1 MEPFTSTVVADN
13 LVFAPHQD
21 RNCAGYRTTVSGLSK
36 FYGGQLWTEA
46 AGGTHWR
53 YVQTAIPFLDN
64 SITWTGTGWHGTEP
78 VLGDGVIAVS
88 YVSTVNATINQET
101 HSDSTL
107 DSGLLTIEE
116 KRTLNHLSD
125 QFNPKQEQQHQ
136 PQPTSH
142 TSNDARH
149 HPNILTSRHTAY
161 AKHVEVGVGDPA
173 LSPVFG
179 DSEKDSG
186 LKVEGGVPSL
196 PESSDATVPKPWDL
210 SLLSEACPE
219 DRAVKD
225 LWQRCR
231 EGTYDKTSEPDL
243 RARGD
248 KYALVVCAHSAD
260 GFDLPFV
267 RGVPNK
273 EAKTV
278 TDALCDVLTQLGSF
292 AGGDKVTFR
301 IHSDQG
307 KKFVAKIDRE
317 RLKVFN
323 HFRTFA
329 VSYSHQSNGR
339 VEQLIDTLKSS
350 TGLFLLSGQ
359 RDIRFWDEVMSHAAK
374 LKCMR
379 ALIIPIPKDLPIP
392 GDYVLARKPADVL
405 PDFEDRTEIG
415 VFLGLSDAVSNGTEI
430 LVQRGGG
437 QASWDAPSHD
447 QILTL
452 EQWQGADFPNPE
464 EVVWKLQQ
472 LLDKTRTPDSTKEIF
487 NLFGH
492 GVLMTPEPAAAVA
505 AKADI
510 TIQEDPQPGKEMP
523 TEWMQGKRCWVCNR
537 SVVECYAAKVK
548 ATPPEPNGY
557 QLDTADAETEADEAA
572 RLMNEV
578 ATMKDEMN
586 GMQDKQVLEQLNR
599 KNLKEE
605 DPKAKAVSE
614 PPWYLLEQPGEHART
629 VMGYDAAPK
638 HGASY
643 GMGPFVQNPSLP
655 QIELNVQGF
664 PDGPEHKDNL
674 KAAQTELGCLL
685 WISTKTRPDILAAV
699 SIAASHLHKCPSRI
713 LKVAQGCWRYLR
725 ATLNIGLRF
734 RGSIGD
740 SPLQVWSDA
749 SFSPDGSRSR
759 SGGVI
764 TINGCALRRWSTKQ
778 TVTAWSVCEAETD
791 AMALA
796 VSEAAKVLPL
806 RMDRLGS

>member
-1 MEPFTSTVVADN
+1 M
-13 LVFAPHQD
+13 
-21 RNCAGYRTTVSGLSK
+21 
-36 FYGGQLWTEA
+36 
-46 AGGTHWR
+46 
-53 YVQTAIPFLDN
+53 
-64 SITWTGTGWHGTEP
+64 
-78 VLGDGVIAVS
+78 
-88 YVSTVNATINQET
+88 
-101 HSDSTL
+101 
-107 DSGLLTIEE
+107 
-116 KRTLNHLSD
+116 
-125 QFNPKQEQQHQ
+125 
-136 PQPTSH
+136 
-142 TSNDARH
+142 
-149 HPNILTSRHTAY
+149 
-161 AKHVEVGVGDPA
+161 
-173 LSPVFG
+173 
-179 DSEKDSG
+179 
-186 LKVEGGVPSL
+186 
-196 PESSDATVPKPWDL
+196 
-210 SLLSEACPE
+210 
-219 DRAVKD
+219 
-225 LWQRCR
+225 
-231 EGTYDKTSEPDL
+231 
-243 RARGD
+243 
-248 KYALVVCAHSAD
+248 CAHSAD

-437 QASWDAPSHD
+437 LFVRFARLPILLNRVRPRWGIVTKPDSTDLMWVSDSGQASWDAPSHD

-578 ATMKDEMN
+578 ATMK
-586 GMQDKQVLEQLNR
+586 
-599 KNLKEE
+599 
-605 DPKAKAVSE
+605 
-614 PPWYLLEQPGEHART
+614 
-629 VMGYDAAPK
+629 AA
-638 HGASY
+638 
-643 GMGPFVQNPSLP
+643 
-655 QIELNVQGF
+655 
-664 PDGPEHKDNL
+664 
-674 KAAQTELGCLL
+674 
-685 WISTKTRPDILAAV
+685 
-699 SIAASHLHKCPSRI
+699 
-713 LKVAQGCWRYLR
+713 
-725 ATLNIGLRF
+725 
-734 RGSIGD
+734 
-740 SPLQVWSDA
+740 
-749 SFSPDGSRSR
+749 
-759 SGGVI
+759 
-764 TINGCALRRWSTKQ
+764 
-778 TVTAWSVCEAETD
+778 AET
-791 AMALA
+791 L
-796 VSEAAKVLPL
+796 
-806 RMDRLGS
+806 